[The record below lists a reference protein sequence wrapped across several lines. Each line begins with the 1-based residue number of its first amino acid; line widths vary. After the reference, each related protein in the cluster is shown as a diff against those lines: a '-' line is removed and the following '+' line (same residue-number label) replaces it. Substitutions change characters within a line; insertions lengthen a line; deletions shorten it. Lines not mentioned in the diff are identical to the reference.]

1 MKLTYR
7 IVLHPDEGGYAV
19 IVPALPGCFS
29 QGRTVE
35 EAMEHAVEAIEVHIE
50 GLIASGDP
58 VPPGDASPDD
68 ESINA
73 PITVTVAA

>member
-1 MKLTYR
+1 MKFTYR
-7 IVLHPDEGGYAV
+7 VELHPDEGGYAV

-35 EAMEHAVEAIEVHIE
+35 EAMEHAGEAIEVHVA
-50 GLIASGDP
+50 GLLKCGDP
-58 VPPGDASPDD
+58 VPPGDASPDEAID
-68 ESINA
+68 V